1 MRGARR
7 SGKRYERR
15 KEVWEAVREVHGTLG
30 AGLRPAWVYERRRKT
45 ARQSERCIVI
55 WEAALDPHGGLRSTR
70 RAGRRYERCI
80 VIWEAALD
88 PDGVQVAQGGL
99 GVGMRGA
106 WRPERRS

>member
-1 MRGARR
+1 MHCDLGGGLRPVWGSAKQR
-7 SGKRYERR
+7 RYER
-15 KEVWEAVREVHGTLG
+15 T
-30 AGLRPAWVYERRRKT
+30 
-45 ARQSERCIVI
+45 ERCIVI
-55 WEAALDPHGGLRSTR
+55 WEAALDPHGGLRSIR

-88 PDGVQVAQGGL
+88 PDEVQVAQGGL